1 MKKSSVAKWIVLATA
16 VTAVAAFTA
25 GVIYELHA
33 IKKLTVD
40 LDDDEEPMAEDLLA
54 EEA

>member
-16 VTAVAAFTA
+16 FTAVAAFTA

-40 LDDDEEPMAEDLLA
+40 LDDDEEPMAEDLVCDA
-54 EEA
+54 E